1 MENWFLTM
9 DSNIKALSKI
19 KNFMDLVLLKLVME
33 STQVSSKMVLR
44 MVKVNILGMMDL
56 FTKAIIAKIKEM
68 EKVFSNQRKEALKDN
83 GKMIK

>member
-1 MENWFLTM
+1 M

>member
-1 MENWFLTM
+1 
-9 DSNIKALSKI
+9 
-19 KNFMDLVLLKLVME
+19 MDLVLLKLVME

>member
-1 MENWFLTM
+1 M

-33 STQVSSKMVLR
+33 STQVSLKMALR

>member
-1 MENWFLTM
+1 M

-68 EKVFSNQRKEALKDN
+68 EKVFSNQRKEALKGN

>member
-1 MENWFLTM
+1 M

-56 FTKAIIAKIKEM
+56 FTKAIIGKIKEM

>member
-1 MENWFLTM
+1 M

-33 STQVSSKMVLR
+33 STQVSLKMVLR